1 MATASTKAIEALSST
16 DQTENYQRLSR
27 LIMRAATELLRAL
40 FDSFYPP
47 SSLANKL
54 RESATRKK
62 LRNALLKPQRDV
74 VYPAPGLFGES
85 KDFDFSLLSKLLKIL
100 CSTQLPPLRSGWDH
114 PPSRD
119 DFSLTADIVRI
130 KFYRND
136 IIHKFPSGELSDAEF
151 CSLWDEIKIV
161 LLRIASHISA
171 ETKIEWE
178 KAINRLRHDPLT
190 PEAARNAEE
199 LQEMYRVDMITKEYL
214 ESGFARVERQ
224 IQVSSEET
232 NERLDRIEDVIE
244 QLRELMTDRAQSSSA
259 VEGGG
264 QFKEEIVLL

>member
-1 MATASTKAIEALSST
+1 MATAFATANQELRSTFEN
-16 DQTENYQRLSR
+16 ENYQRLSR
-27 LIMRAATELLRAL
+27 LIMRAGTELLRAQ

-54 RESATRKK
+54 SEFATKQK
-62 LRNALLKPQRDV
+62 LLHVLLKPQRDL
-74 VYPAPGLFGES
+74 VYPATGLFGES
-85 KDFDFSLLSKLLKIL
+85 RDFDISLLSQLLKTL
-100 CSTQLPPLRSGWDH
+100 CSTQLPPLRSGWDR

-136 IIHKFPSGELSDAEF
+136 IIHKFHSGELSDAEF

-171 ETKIEWE
+171 EAKLEWE
-178 KAINRLRHDPLT
+178 EAINKLRHDPLT

-199 LQEMYRVDMITKEYL
+199 LQEMYQKDTDTKEL
-214 ESGFARVERQ
+214 LAQVVRQ
-224 IQVSSEET
+224 LQDVKNQNEQIRKLVT
-232 NERLDRIEDVIE
+232 N
-244 QLRELMTDRAQSSSA
+244 RADSSSA
-259 VEGGG
+259 EGGG
-264 QFKEEIVLL
+264 KFKEEIVLL

>member
-1 MATASTKAIEALSST
+1 MATASATANEALRST
-16 DQTENYQRLSR
+16 CENENYQRLSR
-27 LIMRAATELLRAL
+27 LIMRAGTELLRAQ

-54 RESATRKK
+54 SEFATKQK
-62 LRNALLKPQRDV
+62 LFHVLLKPQRDL

-85 KDFDFSLLSKLLKIL
+85 RDFDISLLSQLLKTL
-100 CSTQLPPLRSGWDH
+100 CPTQLPPLRSGWNN
-114 PPSRD
+114 PPSRG

-136 IIHKFPSGELSDAEF
+136 IIHKFHSGELSDAEF

-171 ETKIEWE
+171 DTKIEWE
-178 KAINRLRHDPLT
+178 EAINRLRDDPLT

-199 LQEMYRVDMITKEYL
+199 LQEMYQRDMIAKECL
-214 ESGFARVERQ
+214 ASGFARVEGQ
-224 IQVSSEET
+224 IQ
-232 NERLDRIEDVIE
+232 DVRNQIV
-244 QLRELMTDRAQSSSA
+244 QLRELVTNRASSSSA
-259 VEGGG
+259 EGGG
-264 QFKEEIVLL
+264 RFKEETVLLYEIQ

>member
-1 MATASTKAIEALSST
+1 MATASAIANQALRST
-16 DQTENYQRLSR
+16 FENENYQRLSR
-27 LIMRAATELLRAL
+27 LIMRAGTELLRAQ

-54 RESATRKK
+54 SEIATKKK
-62 LRNALLKPQRDV
+62 LLKDLLKPQHDL

-85 KDFDFSLLSKLLKIL
+85 RDFDISLLSQLLKTL
-100 CSTQLPPLRSGWDH
+100 CPTQLPPLRSGWNN

-136 IIHKFPSGELSDAEF
+136 IIHKFHSGELSDAEF

-161 LLRIASHISA
+161 LLCIASHISA
-171 ETKIEWE
+171 ETKLEWE
-178 KAINRLRHDPLT
+178 EEINRLRRDPLT

-199 LQEMYRVDMITKEYL
+199 LQVL
-214 ESGFARVERQ
+214 ASGFARVEGQ
-224 IQVSSEET
+224 IQDLRNQIV
-232 NERLDRIEDVIE
+232 
-244 QLRELMTDRAQSSSA
+244 QLRQLVTNRASSSSA
-259 VEGGG
+259 EGGG
-264 QFKEEIVLL
+264 RFKEETVLLYEIQ

>member
-1 MATASTKAIEALSST
+1 MATAFATANQELRSTFEN
-16 DQTENYQRLSR
+16 ENYQRLSR
-27 LIMRAATELLRAL
+27 LIMRAGTELLRAQ

-54 RESATRKK
+54 SEFATKQK
-62 LRNALLKPQRDV
+62 LFHVLLKPQRDL

-85 KDFDFSLLSKLLKIL
+85 RDFDISLLSKLLKTL
-100 CSTQLPPLRSGWDH
+100 CPTQLPPLRSGWDR
-114 PPSRD
+114 PPSRG

-136 IIHKFPSGELSDAEF
+136 IIHKFHSGELSDAEF

-171 ETKIEWE
+171 EAKLEWE
-178 KAINRLRHDPLT
+178 EAINKLRHDPLT

-199 LQEMYRVDMITKEYL
+199 LQEMYQKDTDTKEL
-214 ESGFARVERQ
+214 LAQVVRQ
-224 IQVSSEET
+224 LQDVKNQNEQIRKLVT
-232 NERLDRIEDVIE
+232 N
-244 QLRELMTDRAQSSSA
+244 RAGSSSA
-259 VEGGG
+259 EGGS
-264 QFKEEIVLL
+264 QFKEETGLL

>member
-1 MATASTKAIEALSST
+1 MATAFATANQELRSTFEN
-16 DQTENYQRLSR
+16 ENYQRLSR
-27 LIMRAATELLRAL
+27 LIMRAGTELLRAQ

-54 RESATRKK
+54 SEFATEQK
-62 LRNALLKPQRDV
+62 LLHVLLKPQRDL
-74 VYPAPGLFGES
+74 VYPATGLFGES
-85 KDFDFSLLSKLLKIL
+85 RDFDISLLSQLLKTL
-100 CSTQLPPLRSGWDH
+100 CSTQLPPLRSGWDR

-136 IIHKFPSGELSDAEF
+136 IIHKFHSGELSDAEF

-171 ETKIEWE
+171 ETKLEWE
-178 KAINRLRHDPLT
+178 EAINRLRHDPLT

-199 LQEMYRVDMITKEYL
+199 LQEMYQKDTDTKEL
-214 ESGFARVERQ
+214 LAQVVRQ
-224 IQVSSEET
+224 LQDVKNQNEQIRKLVT
-232 NERLDRIEDVIE
+232 N
-244 QLRELMTDRAQSSSA
+244 RASSSSA
-259 VEGGG
+259 EGGG
-264 QFKEEIVLL
+264 RFKEEIVLL

>member
-1 MATASTKAIEALSST
+1 MATAFATANQELRSTFEN
-16 DQTENYQRLSR
+16 ENYQRLSR
-27 LIMRAATELLRAL
+27 LIMRAGTELLRAQ

-54 RESATRKK
+54 SEFATKQK
-62 LRNALLKPQRDV
+62 LLHVLLKPQRDL
-74 VYPAPGLFGES
+74 VYPATGLFGES
-85 KDFDFSLLSKLLKIL
+85 RDFDISLLSQLLKTL
-100 CSTQLPPLRSGWDH
+100 CSTQLPPLRSGWDR

-136 IIHKFPSGELSDAEF
+136 IIHKFDSMLSDAEF

-171 ETKIEWE
+171 ETKLEWE
-178 KAINRLRHDPLT
+178 EAINRLRHDPLT

-199 LQEMYRVDMITKEYL
+199 LQEMYQKDTDTKEL
-214 ESGFARVERQ
+214 LAQVMRQ
-224 IQVSSEET
+224 LQDVKNQNEQIRKLVT
-232 NERLDRIEDVIE
+232 N
-244 QLRELMTDRAQSSSA
+244 RAGSSSA
-259 VEGGG
+259 EGGG
-264 QFKEEIVLL
+264 RFKEEIVLL

>member
-1 MATASTKAIEALSST
+1 MATASATANQELRST
-16 DQTENYQRLSR
+16 FENENYQRLSR
-27 LIMRAATELLRAL
+27 LIMRAGTELLRAQ

-54 RESATRKK
+54 SEFATKQK
-62 LRNALLKPQRDV
+62 LRKVLLKPQRDL

-85 KDFDFSLLSKLLKIL
+85 RDFDISLLSQLLKTL
-100 CSTQLPPLRSGWDH
+100 CSTQLPPLRSGWDRL
-114 PPSRD
+114 PSKD

-136 IIHKFPSGELSDAEF
+136 IIHKFHSGELSDAEF

-171 ETKIEWE
+171 EAKLEWE
-178 KAINRLRHDPLT
+178 EAINKLRHDPLT

-199 LQEMYRVDMITKEYL
+199 LQEMYQKDTDTKEL
-214 ESGFARVERQ
+214 LAQVVRQ
-224 IQVSSEET
+224 LQDVKNQNEQIRKLVT
-232 NERLDRIEDVIE
+232 N
-244 QLRELMTDRAQSSSA
+244 RAGSLSA
-259 VEGGG
+259 EGGG
-264 QFKEEIVLL
+264 RFKEEIVLL

>member
-1 MATASTKAIEALSST
+1 MAIASTSAIQALRSKFEN
-16 DQTENYQRLSR
+16 ENYQRLSR
-27 LIMRAATELLRAL
+27 LIMHAGTELLRAQ

-54 RESATRKK
+54 SEFATKQK
-62 LRNALLKPQRDV
+62 LFRVLLKPQRNL

-85 KDFDFSLLSKLLKIL
+85 KDFDISLLSQLLKTL
-100 CSTQLPPLRSGWDH
+100 CSTQLPPLRSGWDR

-130 KFYRND
+130 KFYCND
-136 IIHKFPSGELSDAEF
+136 NIHRFHSGESSDAEF

-171 ETKIEWE
+171 ETKLEWE
-178 KAINRLRHDPLT
+178 EAINRLRHDPLT

-199 LQEMYRVDMITKEYL
+199 LQEMYQKYMITKESL
-214 ESGFARVERQ
+214 ASTLARVQRQVQISYEEGRERFDTM
-224 IQVSSEET
+224 ENET
-232 NERLDRIEDVIE
+232 EK
-244 QLRELMTDRAQSSSA
+244 LREVVKNRTGSSA
-259 VEGGG
+259 AEGGG
-264 QFKEEIVLL
+264 QFMEEIVLL

>member
-1 MATASTKAIEALSST
+1 MATASAIANQALRST
-16 DQTENYQRLSR
+16 FENENYQRLSR
-27 LIMRAATELLRAL
+27 LIMRAGTELLRAQ

-54 RESATRKK
+54 SEFATKQMLRKV
-62 LRNALLKPQRDV
+62 LQKPQRDL

-85 KDFDFSLLSKLLKIL
+85 RDFDISLLSQLLKTL
-100 CSTQLPPLRSGWDH
+100 CSTQLPPLRSGWDR

-136 IIHKFPSGELSDAEF
+136 IIHKFHSGELSDAEF

-171 ETKIEWE
+171 EAKLEWE
-178 KAINRLRHDPLT
+178 EAINKLRHDPLT

-199 LQEMYRVDMITKEYL
+199 LQEMYQKDTDTKEL
-214 ESGFARVERQ
+214 LAQMIRQ
-224 IQVSSEET
+224 LQDVKNQ
-232 NERLDRIEDVIE
+232 NEQILK
-244 QLRELMTDRAQSSSA
+244 LA
-259 VEGGG
+259 EGGG
-264 QFKEEIVLL
+264 RFKEEIVLL

>member
-1 MATASTKAIEALSST
+1 MATAFATANQELRSTFEN
-16 DQTENYQRLSR
+16 ENYQRLSR
-27 LIMRAATELLRAL
+27 LIMRAGTELLRAQ

-54 RESATRKK
+54 SEIATKK
-62 LRNALLKPQRDV
+62 LLKDLLKPQHDL

-85 KDFDFSLLSKLLKIL
+85 RDFDISLLSQLLKTL
-100 CSTQLPPLRSGWDH
+100 CPTQLPPLRSGWNN

-136 IIHKFPSGELSDAEF
+136 IIHKFHSGELSDAEF

-171 ETKIEWE
+171 ETKLEWE
-178 KAINRLRHDPLT
+178 EEINRLRRDPLT

-199 LQEMYRVDMITKEYL
+199 LQVL
-214 ESGFARVERQ
+214 ASGFARVEGQ
-224 IQVSSEET
+224 IQDLRNQIV
-232 NERLDRIEDVIE
+232 
-244 QLRELMTDRAQSSSA
+244 QLRQLVTNRASSSSA
-259 VEGGG
+259 EGGG
-264 QFKEEIVLL
+264 RFKEETVLLYEIQ

>member
-1 MATASTKAIEALSST
+1 MATAFATANQELRSTFEN
-16 DQTENYQRLSR
+16 ENYQRLSR
-27 LIMRAATELLRAL
+27 LIMRAGTELLRAQ

-54 RESATRKK
+54 SEFATKQK
-62 LRNALLKPQRDV
+62 LLHVLLKPQRDL
-74 VYPAPGLFGES
+74 VYPATGLFGES
-85 KDFDFSLLSKLLKIL
+85 RDFDISLLSQLLKTL
-100 CSTQLPPLRSGWDH
+100 CSTQLPPLRSGWDR

-136 IIHKFPSGELSDAEF
+136 IIHKFHSGELSDAEF

-171 ETKIEWE
+171 EAKLEWE
-178 KAINRLRHDPLT
+178 VAINKLRHDPLT

-199 LQEMYRVDMITKEYL
+199 LQEMYQKDTDTKEL
-214 ESGFARVERQ
+214 LAQVVRQ
-224 IQVSSEET
+224 LQDVKNQNEQIRKLVT
-232 NERLDRIEDVIE
+232 N
-244 QLRELMTDRAQSSSA
+244 RASSSSA
-259 VEGGG
+259 EGGSR
-264 QFKEEIVLL
+264 FKEEIVLL